1 MNSKTLVGT
10 VAALALG
17 LTGAAAAQS
26 DTGQSGSKSGTSGSE
41 RGSSATGS
49 SAGEETGASATG
61 SKGAPSKSGM
71 SEKSAMGK
79 ASDIPSIKLSALDES
94 QVTDLQTRLQELGFY
109 KGEVDGKAGRLTRA
123 ALSQW
128 FRQQLNL
135 INQGRVS
142 EAGLSGLGFS
152 DTDIERVRG
161 VDEESGTSTGT
172 SGSGTSGSGTQGG
185 SDKSGKY

>member
-1 MNSKTLVGT
+1 MKSKILVGT

-17 LTGAAAAQS
+17 LGGAAVAQS
-26 DTGQSGSKSGTSGSE
+26 GTGQSGQSSGAGEGTSG
-41 RGSSATGS
+41 
-49 SAGEETGASATG
+49 SATG
-61 SKGAPSKSGM
+61 SKGAASKSGM
-71 SEKSAMGK
+71 SGKSAMVK

-109 KGEVDGKAGRLTRA
+109 KGDVDGKAGRMTRA

-161 VDEESGTSTGT
+161 VDEEKGTSIGT
-172 SGSGTSGSGTQGG
+172 ESKSGKEHGSSGSGTSGSDVQGG
-185 SDKSGKY
+185 SDKSGSY